1 MKKVIIPKTII
12 QKELDQKSGP
22 FDSEILESNGLSEKM
37 EVFKTPICEYD
48 LDLSKEHISKK
59 TIENIIQMKIKGD
72 ISLYQR
78 AFVHKSIENIALKDE
93 NSLDYMKKSNETLE
107 FVGDSMLG
115 AVVADYLYTKYPDKD
130 EGFLTTTRTKIV
142 KSESLSDF
150 AEKLGMNKY
159 ILMTKQAVKTGG
171 KTNKRFLE
179 DAFESLLGAIY
190 YDKGF
195 GGVQKFLMM
204 VIEKHFDKD
213 NITKNDNYKDILLR
227 YSQYVKTSLPEY
239 NVIKQSG
246 LPHDREFL
254 VEVKLFGK
262 RQGKAKGRTIKK
274 AEQDAAKAAME
285 RLKIEPDF

>member
-37 EVFKTPICEYD
+37 GVLKTSICEYD

>member
-1 MKKVIIPKTII
+1 MKKAIIPKTII
-12 QKELDQKSGP
+12 PKELNQKSGP
-22 FDSEILESNGLSEKM
+22 FDSETLESNGLSDKM
-37 EVFKTPICEYD
+37 EISKTSICEYD
-48 LDLSKEHISKK
+48 LDLSREHISKK
-59 TIENIIQMKIKGD
+59 TIENIIQMEIKGD

-115 AVVADYLYTKYPDKD
+115 AVVADYLYTKYPEKD

-142 KSESLSDF
+142 KSESLSAF

-274 AEQDAAKAAME
+274 AEQDAAKSAME